1 MLRES
6 VLNLEKAT
14 KLGHAAE
21 ETRKHVQDLKGN
33 LNRTDNSRQKALIIN
48 CRYCSYTHARGKC
61 PAYGKLYKK
70 CCLSKKAAT
79 IINATGCND
88 DS

>member
-6 VLNLEKAT
+6 DFNLEKAT

-33 LNRTDNSRQKALIIN
+33 LNRTVNKIEKEQHSPDNSLQKALI
-48 CRYCSYTHARGKC
+48 K
-61 PAYGKLYKK
+61 KLQILFLYSRKWEVSG
-70 CCLSKKAAT
+70 LWE
-79 IINATGCND
+79 IM
-88 DS
+88 